1 MSWTKRQIVSEAFA
15 ELALASNDFDIQPE
29 EQQTALRRLDTLM
42 ATWEARG
49 VRAGYRFPASL
60 ADSDL
65 DADSGLPDS
74 AIEAAYLNLA
84 IRLAAMF
91 GKTITPDTKKAA
103 RDAFDPLLKACAQPI
118 EQQLPGTLPR
128 GAGNKPWRTT
138 RQNFF
143 PNPEP
148 LILGTDQGGQLAIA
162 PE

>member
-1 MSWTKRQIVSEAFA
+1 MSWTKRQIIGEAFA
-15 ELALASNDFDIQPE
+15 ELSLAANDFDIQPE
-29 EQQTALRRLDTLM
+29 EQQTALRRLDALM

-49 VRAGYRFPASL
+49 VRVGYRFPGAL
-60 ADSDL
+60 TGSDL
-65 DADSGLPDS
+65 DDGSGLPDG

-91 GKTITPDTKKAA
+91 GKALSPDTKKAA

-118 EQQLPGTLPR
+118 EQQYPGTLPR

-143 PNPEP
+143 PDPQP
-148 LILGTDQGGQLAIA
+148 LILGADQGGQLAIA